1 MYPFHVRLPSS
12 LHRNGA
18 FAFAADGQYACR
30 AMTCPIVGVG
40 IENNTDAVGEEGL
53 SGWLEGSCASEN
65 KLERPDL
72 YNSSEMAPLRFF
84 LPL

>member
-1 MYPFHVRLPSS
+1 
-12 LHRNGA
+12 
-18 FAFAADGQYACR
+18 
-30 AMTCPIVGVG
+30 MTCPIVGVG